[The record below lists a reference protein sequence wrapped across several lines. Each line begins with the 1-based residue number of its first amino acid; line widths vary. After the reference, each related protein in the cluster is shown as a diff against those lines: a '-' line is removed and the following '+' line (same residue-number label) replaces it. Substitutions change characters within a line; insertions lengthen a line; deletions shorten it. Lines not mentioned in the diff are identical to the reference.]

1 MGEPASPTTTI
12 NTTPPLGAED
22 ALEAQ
27 HTAVEERFDLRGR
40 SLRQHTA
47 RGVVINAGF
56 HVAIAVLGL
65 AQRFAV
71 AAFLTVT
78 EFGLWGIVLAIL
90 MTLYWLKEVG
100 IGEKFVQQNE
110 ADQELAFQK
119 AFTLELLYT
128 AAFCVFVLVTLP
140 VFALLYGN
148 SRIILPAAVLTLCLL
163 GGALQTPIWISFR
176 EMRFV
181 RQRSLEAVNPIVS
194 TAIMVPLAAAGA
206 GYWSIVI
213 GIVVGSFAGA
223 AVALA
228 SCPYRI
234 ALRFERGT
242 LREYVR
248 FSGPLLVSGVA
259 GIIIVQGTLIAGNYA
274 VGLTGLGALTLAAS
288 LATFS
293 DRVDQIISRTIYPAV
308 CAVKDRRELL
318 FETFTKSNR
327 LALMFGLPFGI
338 GLLLFAPDLVEFVLG
353 DRWQPA
359 VGLLQALGLMVGIR
373 QIAFN
378 WSVFFNAT
386 GNTRPI
392 GVTAAVLVGVF
403 LAVTVP
409 AIAVLGLDGY
419 IIGTSVSLA
428 VELRIRAHY
437 LRRFFPGFGMLRHLA
452 RAFAPSVPAVAVVVA
467 VRALENGPRTSGQ
480 ALLEL
485 GLYLATTG
493 IATLWFERRLLRE
506 ILGYMRG
513 RGRLGEE
520 AVSPVGEAFAR

>member
-1 MGEPASPTTTI
+1 M
-12 NTTPPLGAED
+12 
-22 ALEAQ
+22 
-27 HTAVEERFDLRGR
+27 AVEERFDLQGR
-40 SLRQHTA
+40 SLREHTA

-71 AAFLTVT
+71 AAFITVS
-78 EFGLWGIVLAIL
+78 EFGLWGIVLSIL

-100 IGEKFVQQNE
+100 IGEKFVQQDE
-110 ADQELAFQK
+110 ADQVVAFQK

-128 AAFCVFVLVTLP
+128 ACFCVFVFVTLP

-148 SRIILPAAVLTLCLL
+148 SEIILPAAVLTLCLL

-181 RQRSLEAVNPIVS
+181 RQRSLEAVNPVVS

-228 SCPYRI
+228 TCPYPI

-248 FSGPLLVSGVA
+248 FSAPLLFSGLA
-259 GIIIVQGTLIAGNYA
+259 GIIIIQGTMLAGNYA
-274 VGLTGLGALTLAAS
+274 VGLAGLGALTLAAS

-293 DRVDQIISRTIYPAV
+293 DRVDQIISRTVYPAV

-338 GLLLFAPDLVEFVLG
+338 GLLLFAPDLIEFVLG
-353 DRWQPA
+353 DRWEPA

-378 WSVFFNAT
+378 WSLFYNAT
-386 GNTRPI
+386 GNTRPV
-392 GVTAAVLVGVF
+392 GVMAAILVGVF
-403 LAVTVP
+403 LIVTVP

-419 IIGTSVSLA
+419 IVGTAVSLA
-428 VELRIRAHY
+428 VELCVRSYY
-437 LRRFFPGFGMLRHLA
+437 LRRFFPGFGMMRHLV
-452 RAFAPSVPAVAVVVA
+452 RAFAPSIPAVGVVVV
-467 VRALENGPRTSGQ
+467 VRALETGPRTAGQ

-485 GLYLATTG
+485 GLYLATTAL
-493 IATLWFERRLLRE
+493 ATLWFERRLLRE
-506 ILGYMRG
+506 ILGYVRG
-513 RGRLGEE
+513 RAGPGDD

>member
-1 MGEPASPTTTI
+1 MSQSAPATTTI

-22 ALEAQ
+22 VLEAQ
-27 HTAVEERFDLRGR
+27 QTAVEERFDLRGR

-56 HVAIAVLGL
+56 HVAIALLGL

-71 AAFLTVT
+71 AAFLTVS
-78 EFGLWGIVLAIL
+78 EFGLWGIVLSIL

-100 IGEKFVQQNE
+100 IGDKFVQQNE

-128 AAFCVFVLVTLP
+128 AGFCVFVLVTLP

-148 SRIILPAAVLTLCLL
+148 TQIILPAAVLTLCLL
-163 GGALQTPIWISFR
+163 GGALQTPVWISFR

-194 TAIMVPLAAAGA
+194 TAVMIPLAAAGA

-228 SCPYRI
+228 TCPYRI
-234 ALRFERGT
+234 ALRFERST

-248 FSGPLLVSGVA
+248 FSAPLLFSGLA
-259 GIIIVQGTLIAGNYA
+259 GIIIVQGTMLAGNYA
-274 VGLTGLGALTLAAS
+274 VGLAGLGALTLAAS

-359 VGLLQALGLMVGIR
+359 VGMLQALGLMVGIR

-378 WSVFFNAT
+378 WSLFYNAT

-392 GVTAAVLVGVF
+392 GVMAAILLGVF
-403 LAVTVP
+403 LVVTVP
-409 AIAVLGLDGY
+409 AIIILGLDGY
-419 IIGTSVSLA
+419 IVGTSVSLT
-428 VELRIRAHY
+428 VELCIRAHY
-437 LRRFFPGFGMLRHLA
+437 LRRYFPGFGMLRHLL
-452 RAFAPSVPAVAVVVA
+452 RAFAPSIPAVAVVLA
-467 VRALENGPRTSGQ
+467 VRSTETGPRSFGQ
-480 ALLEL
+480 AALEL
-485 GLYLATTG
+485 GVYIATTAV
-493 IATLWFERRLLRE
+493 ATLWFERRLLRE
-506 ILGYMRG
+506 ILGYVRG
-513 RGRLGEE
+513 RGRSADEPV
-520 AVSPVGEAFAR
+520 APVGEAFAR